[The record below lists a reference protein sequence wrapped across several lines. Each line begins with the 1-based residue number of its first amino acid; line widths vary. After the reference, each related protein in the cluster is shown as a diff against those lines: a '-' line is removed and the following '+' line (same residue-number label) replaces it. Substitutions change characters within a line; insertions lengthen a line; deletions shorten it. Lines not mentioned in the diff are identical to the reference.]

1 MDDPLCRPC
10 RYCRVPFPCDVHAVD
25 CPSNTNLWPV
35 QARDIGAHGFC
46 CFDCGTPF
54 AVGEFYVQRPYA
66 ESAVAVACLS
76 CAAAAMVGG
85 VER

>member
-10 RYCRVPFPCDVHAVD
+10 RYCRVPHPCEVHAPD

-35 QARDIGAHGFC
+35 EERDTEPHGFA

-54 AVGEFYVQRPYA
+54 AVGEVYVQRPYA

-76 CAAAAMVGG
+76 CAAAAMVTP
-85 VER
+85 